1 MFDARTLVSLV
12 AVGVAMG
19 LLLFVAF
26 MLPFFVWRLLD
37 EERLLARDLPGYT
50 EYERRVKYRLI
61 PHVW

>member
-50 EYERRVKYRLI
+50 EYQRRVKYRLI
-61 PHVW
+61 PYVW